1 MEHSDQSHRDFCKSA
16 GRARALIGGAQFA
29 NYYKCTEA
37 AHDHNLLE
45 IVGTACG
52 GWFTMNPPKGPVE
65 TTAQEKSD
73 SDSEES
79 QKPRDVATD
88 TGHKVKKTY
97 LPFSVESLMAKSSC
111 SPARLGLGQ
120 DLVRTY
126 FVEKT
131 KVSVDSLSSVSD
143 SLNDDNEE
151 LSDKE
156 QSTWSNSSF
165 TSPPRKCFSYLQS
178 LLSLFV

>member
-1 MEHSDQSHRDFCKSA
+1 
-16 GRARALIGGAQFA
+16 
-29 NYYKCTEA
+29 
-37 AHDHNLLE
+37 
-45 IVGTACG
+45 
-52 GWFTMNPPKGPVE
+52 MNPPKGPVE

-79 QKPRDVATD
+79 QKPRDVTTD

-111 SPARLGLGQ
+111 QVACSPARLGLGQ
-120 DLVRTY
+120 DLVRTC
-126 FVEKT
+126 FAEKT

-143 SLNDDNEE
+143 SLNDDSEE

-165 TSPPRKCFSYLQS
+165 TSLRKCFNYLQS
-178 LLSLFV
+178 